1 MDFELISLIRAV
13 GIFQGLL
20 LGVILIFS
28 SKKNKS
34 TLFLGLFLIGFSVE
48 FLPEFLS
55 DLRLLNYN
63 PRQLLFLLNLSWIL
77 FPLFFI
83 YVQRI
88 SIIPKDKITY
98 WVIYPGLFA
107 VILHLIL
114 GMVDRNFTNWLL
126 ENTYVYQIL
135 YCVSLIY
142 SLYVIY
148 RIVILIKEHKEEVR
162 NQYAQPE
169 NRLLEWTS
177 FFAFF
182 CFALVATR
190 ILALFMD
197 QNEILDILLA
207 GFNIVIIA
215 LIAIS
220 GIFQYNVFN
229 ALSHT
234 HATEE
239 TAAVEQAAKPLTET
253 KAREILDKMDK
264 LMSDSRM
271 FLIQDLTVTDVAQE
285 LGEHP
290 RNISL
295 ALNNYYKK
303 NFNSYINGYRIRE
316 AEKLLK
322 EGYTESMS
330 IEGLSQEVGFR
341 SKTSFYRS
349 FKEHN
354 GMTPIEF
361 VRKKAS

>member
-1 MDFELISLIRAV
+1 MDFEVISLIRAV

-20 LGVILIFS
+20 LGIILILS

-55 DLRLLNYN
+55 DLQLLNYN
-63 PRQLLFLLNLSWIL
+63 PRQLLVLLNLSWIL

-83 YVQRI
+83 YVQKI

-98 WVIYPGLFA
+98 WVIYPGIFA
-107 VILHLIL
+107 VMLHLIL

-126 ENTYVYQIL
+126 EHTYVYQIL
-135 YCVSLIY
+135 YCVSLFY
-142 SLYVIY
+142 SLYIIY
-148 RIVILIKEHKEEVR
+148 RIVVLIREHREEVR
-162 NQYAQPE
+162 NQYSQPE

-197 QNEILDILLA
+197 QNEVLDILLA
-207 GFNIVIIA
+207 GLNIVIIA

-229 ALSHT
+229 VLSHGRRAS
-234 HATEE
+234 HATP
-239 TAAVEQAAKPLTET
+239 TEQTAKPLTEQ
-253 KAREILDKMDK
+253 KAEEILNKMDS
-264 LMSDSRM
+264 LITDSRM
-271 FLIQDLTVTDVAQE
+271 FLIQDLTITDVAQE

-290 RNISL
+290 RSISL

-349 FKEHN
+349 FKEYN